1 MKMYICWH
9 QVFGTC
15 KCTYD
20 VDKSHHPNNL
30 ECPRYKPFGF
40 VLINLEKEGENAR
53 NESSSSK
60 DEA

>member
-20 VDKSHHPNNL
+20 VDKNHHPNNL
-30 ECPRYKPFGF
+30 ECPRYKPIGF
-40 VLINLEKEGENAR
+40 VLIDLMNDKPKDVENEGD
-53 NESSSSK
+53 
-60 DEA
+60 DETP